1 MSQNSIPA
9 SQLVSV
15 QPSVI
20 GAGSTALSLNAIFI
34 TQSNKVPVGELTA
47 FTSNSAVAN
56 VFGVDSPEAQAAAI
70 YFKGFTGSTATPGN
84 QNGASA
90 FFNNGSTSMPSGLY
104 FTQMPLGASVP
115 ATMSSLFSNSQNW
128 VTFTTMWE
136 PDTATK
142 TAFADW
148 VNSQNQRFAYV
159 MWDSDEKA
167 TKSNSASLGALFT
180 ANKYD
185 GVIPVYNDLI
195 TAAFVCA
202 IAASINF
209 NERNGRIT
217 FAFRAQSGLSPV
229 VTDVT
234 IANNLIANGYN
245 FYGAYATATQR
256 FTFLQP
262 GQITG
267 KWLWI
272 DAFLNQIF
280 LNAALQQAVMQLYS
294 NSKSIPYNVDGYTM
308 IRAACMPVIEQALNF
323 GAIRAGVPLDAD
335 QASTIN
341 TQAGTKIDNTLTT
354 QGWYLQILPATP
366 QARVARKSPP
376 IGFWYT
382 DGGSIQQ
389 INIAS
394 IDVQ

>member
-1 MSQNSIPA
+1 MAQQSIPA
-9 SQLVSV
+9 NQLVSV
-15 QPSVI
+15 NPSVI
-20 GAGSTALSLNAIFI
+20 GAGSSALSLNAIFI
-34 TQSNKVPVGELTA
+34 TQSDKVPAGQLTP
-47 FTSNSAVAN
+47 FTTASSVAN
-56 VFGVDSPEAQAAAI
+56 LFGADSPEAKAAAV

-104 FTQMPLGASVP
+104 FVQMPTGVNIPDMMNTLV
-115 ATMSSLFSNSQNW
+115 ATSQNW
-128 VTFTTMWE
+128 ATFTTMWE
-136 PDTATK
+136 PDVATK

-148 VNSQNQRFAYV
+148 VNTQNQRYAYV
-159 MWDSDEKA
+159 MWDSDTQA
-167 TKSNSASLGALFT
+167 TVSSGTSLGAKFT

-185 GVIPVYNDLI
+185 GVVPIYNDLI

-209 NERNGRIT
+209 NERNGRVT
-217 FAFRAQSGLSPV
+217 FAFRAQSGLTPV
-229 VTDVT
+229 VTDAT
-234 IANNLIANGYN
+234 IAQNLINNGYN

-272 DAFLNQIF
+272 DTYLNQIF
-280 LNAALQQAVMQLYS
+280 LNAQLQQAIMRLYG

-335 QASTIN
+335 QASTVN

-354 QGWYLQILPATP
+354 QGWYLQILPATSA
-366 QARVARKSPP
+366 ARVARKSPP
-376 IGFWYT
+376 IAFWYT